1 MCSEGLLTTYNK
13 RLEEGKIR
21 PDPRQQ
27 EIALALEALND
38 DLKKLLRPSGG
49 IANFLKLIRED
60 K

>member
-1 MCSEGLLTTYNK
+1 MYSEGLLTTYNK

-49 IANFLKLIRED
+49 IANFLK
-60 K
+60 